1 MPSRSKR
8 ALIRVRISRSMRQCS
23 PNIQTHSEFGTAM
36 QKARDAGVEILFLS
50 CHVEPDGLTVK

>member
-1 MPSRSKR
+1 M
-8 ALIRVRISRSMRQCS
+8 IRVRISRSMRQCS

-36 QKARDAGVEILFLS
+36 QEARDAGVEILFFS

>member
-23 PNIQTHSEFGTAM
+23 PNIQTHPEFGTAM
-36 QKARDAGVEILFLS
+36 QEARDAGVEILLFS